1 MCSDK
6 TKGVFLYRPGGKNQ
20 NSWRSC
26 LRLKKQNQRHR
37 KQKPFLNTH
46 GSAVLCSSSLL
57 SVARAK
63 AVPIPLIFHLLA
75 LGQECTKQ
83 LRLLSSWVRG
93 LGGRKGVRRTP
104 TASLLHALHTQSHN
118 PFFSP
123 LLTYWD
129 NLLSKPSQADISPTQ
144 FLQNLLFL
152 RISCI
157 SDSSRR
163 YFQTSIHE
171 GRLFQETKIWQ
182 DLVMA
187 STLHSHRDPG

>member
-93 LGGRKGVRRTP
+93 LGGRKGVWRTP
-104 TASLLHALHTQSHN
+104 TASLLHALHKVIIR
-118 PFFSP
+118 FFP
-123 LLTYWD
+123 PCLHTET
-129 NLLSKPSQADISPTQ
+129 NFFQSQARLIFPLHNFCRIYYFCASAA
-144 FLQNLLFL
+144 FLTVPGGIFKPAFM
-152 RISCI
+152 R
-157 SDSSRR
+157 DA
-163 YFQTSIHE
+163 YF
-171 GRLFQETKIWQ
+171 RKLKYDKI
-182 DLVMA
+182 
-187 STLHSHRDPG
+187 